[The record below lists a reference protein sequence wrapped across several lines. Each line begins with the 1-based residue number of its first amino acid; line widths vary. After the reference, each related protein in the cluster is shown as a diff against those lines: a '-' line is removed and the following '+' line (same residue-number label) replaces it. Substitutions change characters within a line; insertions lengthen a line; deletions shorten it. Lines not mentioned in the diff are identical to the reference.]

1 MSGSTAAPDQL
12 DERLVR
18 TSPLRKLLGR
28 PELGSVVGAAAVF
41 LFFAIVADSFL
52 QASSFGTVL
61 YAASVLGIMA
71 APVALL
77 MIGGEFDLSAGV
89 MVTSSALIS
98 SMFSYQMTANVW
110 VGVFVSLL
118 VTLAIGAFNGFM
130 LTRTKLP
137 SFIITLGTFLMLTG
151 LNLGFTKL
159 ISGTVSTKAIGDME
173 GFESARVLFASTL
186 TLGGVEFKVTIL
198 WWAALVGIATWIL
211 LRTRFGNWI
220 FAVGGEADAARAVG
234 VPVIRTKIGLYLGV
248 AFAAWISGQHLL
260 FSYDVVQS
268 GEGVGNELT
277 YIIAAVI
284 GGCLI
289 TGGYGSAI
297 GSAVGAFIFGM
308 TSKGIVYAEWNPDW
322 FKFFLGAML
331 LLATL
336 LNAWVR
342 KRAGGD
348 NSSGNGRV
356 RRQSAGRRW
365 LEPDAHYLL
374 DRVKRQH
381 PRHHRAASSP
391 NWPARAMRCAS
402 SVLQDIGQ
410 WLGVGIANL
419 AAALD
424 PSCFV
429 IGGGVSAAD
438 DLLIGPARDAFKRS
452 PHRPRLPPR
461 GPGIAKAQLGPEAG
475 MVGAAD
481 LARLVARRFRR
492 ANRRRVERYER
503 YAQIYDQAASTI
515 RNTRSTRTVD

>member
-1 MSGSTAAPDQL
+1 MTATAPAPAPGAGH
-12 DERLVR
+12 DERLIH
-18 TSPLRKLLGR
+18 TSPLRKLMGR
-28 PELGSVVGAAAVF
+28 PELGSVVGAIAVF
-41 LFFAIVADSFL
+41 LFFSIAADSFL
-52 QASSFGTVL
+52 RASSFGTVL
-61 YAASVLGIMA
+61 YAASTIGIMA
-71 APVALL
+71 VPVALL

-118 VTLAIGAFNGFM
+118 VTLLIGVFNGFM
-130 LTRTKLP
+130 LTRTQLP

-159 ISGTVSTKAIGDME
+159 ISGTVSTKSIGDME
-173 GFESARVLFASTL
+173 GFESAKAVFASQITIGSVNL
-186 TLGGVEFKVTIL
+186 KITIL
-198 WWAALVGIATWIL
+198 WWFVLIALATWIL
-211 LRTRFGNWI
+211 LRTRAGNWI
-220 FAVGGEADAARAVG
+220 FAVGGEKDAARATG
-234 VPVIRTKIGLYLGV
+234 VPVNKTRIGLYMGV

-342 KRAGGD
+342 KRA
-348 NSSGNGRV
+348 
-356 RRQSAGRRW
+356 
-365 LEPDAHYLL
+365 E
-374 DRVKRQH
+374 
-381 PRHHRAASSP
+381 
-391 NWPARAMRCAS
+391 ARS
-402 SVLQDIGQ
+402 
-410 WLGVGIANL
+410 
-419 AAALD
+419 
-424 PSCFV
+424 
-429 IGGGVSAAD
+429 
-438 DLLIGPARDAFKRS
+438 
-452 PHRPRLPPR
+452 
-461 GPGIAKAQLGPEAG
+461 
-475 MVGAAD
+475 
-481 LARLVARRFRR
+481 
-492 ANRRRVERYER
+492 
-503 YAQIYDQAASTI
+503 
-515 RNTRSTRTVD
+515 